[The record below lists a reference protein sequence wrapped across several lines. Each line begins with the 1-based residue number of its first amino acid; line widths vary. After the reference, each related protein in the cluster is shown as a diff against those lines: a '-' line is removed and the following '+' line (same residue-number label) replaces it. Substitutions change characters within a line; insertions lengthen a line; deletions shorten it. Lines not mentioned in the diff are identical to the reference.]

1 MKKLIVAIVIV
12 AAVAYAWH
20 KGWIGEFG
28 EWLERAAVSGADS
41 VKRTQREATT
51 VKPVDPD
58 APAEKK

>member
-1 MKKLIVAIVIV
+1 MGKLIVAIVIV

-20 KGWIGEFG
+20 KGWIA
-28 EWLERAAVSGADS
+28 EWMESAALSGADS

-58 APAEKK
+58 TPAEKK

>member
-12 AAVAYAWH
+12 AGVAYAWN
-20 KGWIGEFG
+20 KGWIS
-28 EWLERAAVSGADS
+28 EWLEHAAVSGADS

-51 VKPVDPD
+51 VKPVDPE

>member
-1 MKKLIVAIVIV
+1 MGKLIVAIVIV

-20 KGWIGEFG
+20 RGWIG
-28 EWLERAAVSGADS
+28 EWLERAALGGADS

-51 VKPVDPD
+51 VRPVEPE

>member
-1 MKKLIVAIVIV
+1 MGKLIVAIVIV

-20 KGWIGEFG
+20 KGWIGE
-28 EWLERAAVSGADS
+28 WLESAAVSGADS

-51 VKPVDPD
+51 VKPVDPE